1 LLVAVQVPKGEEFAA
16 AVADLWLRGD
26 AVLPLDPHLPEA
38 ETEKLLATF
47 RPTALLRPDGREGL
61 ADPLPVDDE
70 VAAVIL
76 TSGSTGPPKGVELS
90 IGALRA
96 AAVAGHRRLGVET
109 GDRWLCCLPLNHIA
123 GFGILVRSSL
133 LDSPPEIL
141 DRFKPKAVARSEATH
156 ISLVPTQLKRLLD
169 EGVDLKRF
177 KKILLGGAAIPADLL
192 RRATEAGA
200 DVVRSY
206 GMTETCGGVVYDG
219 VPLDG
224 VEIRLQEDGRIEIKA
239 PSVMLRYRN
248 DPGLTITMLRDGWLT
263 TSDRG
268 RFSQGRLEVVGRAD
282 DLIMTGGEKVSPAE
296 VGAVLTE
303 HPLVREVAVFGIES
317 EEWGESVVA
326 VVVPRDLNELPRV
339 EDMQAFLRDKL
350 AGYKVPKDIVLT
362 AAIPRTANGK
372 VDVQGL
378 RSLLGV

>member
-1 LLVAVQVPKGEEFAA
+1 
-16 AVADLWLRGD
+16 
-26 AVLPLDPHLPEA
+26 
-38 ETEKLLATF
+38 
-47 RPTALLRPDGREGL
+47 
-61 ADPLPVDDE
+61 
-70 VAAVIL
+70 
-76 TSGSTGPPKGVELS
+76 
-90 IGALRA
+90 
-96 AAVAGHRRLGVET
+96 VAGHKRLGVET
-109 GDRWLCCLPLNHIA
+109 GDRWLCCLPLFHIA

-156 ISLVPTQLKRLLD
+156 VSLVPTQLKRLLD
-169 EGVDLKRF
+169 EGVDLDRF
-177 KKILLGGAAIPADLL
+177 KKILLGGAVIPTDLV

-224 VEIRLQEDGRIEIKA
+224 VDVRLQEDGRIEIKG
-239 PSVMLRYRN
+239 PSVMVRYRN
-248 DPGLTITMLRDGWLT
+248 DPGRTIAVLRDGWLT

-296 VGAVLTE
+296 VGALLTE
-303 HPLVREVAVFGIES
+303 HPLVGEVAVFGIES

-339 EDMQAFLRDKL
+339 EDMQSFLRDKL
-350 AGYKVPKDIVLT
+350 AGYKVPKDIVLA

-378 RSLLGV
+378 RTLLGL

>member
-1 LLVAVQVPKGEEFAA
+1 M
-16 AVADLWLRGD
+16 
-26 AVLPLDPHLPEA
+26 LPPAFP
-38 ETEKLLATF
+38 
-47 RPTALLRPDGREGL
+47 
-61 ADPLPVDDE
+61 
-70 VAAVIL
+70 
-76 TSGSTGPPKGVELS
+76 
-90 IGALRA
+90 
-96 AAVAGHRRLGVET
+96 
-109 GDRWLCCLPLNHIA
+109 IA

-156 ISLVPTQLKRLLD
+156 VSLVPTQLKRLLD
-169 EGVDLKRF
+169 EGVDLDRF
-177 KKILLGGAAIPADLL
+177 KKILLGGAVIPTDLV

-224 VEIRLQEDGRIEIKA
+224 VDVRLQEDGRIEIKG
-239 PSVMLRYRN
+239 PSVMVRYRN
-248 DPGLTITMLRDGWLT
+248 DPGRTIAVLRDGWLT

-339 EDMQAFLRDKL
+339 EDMQAFLREKL